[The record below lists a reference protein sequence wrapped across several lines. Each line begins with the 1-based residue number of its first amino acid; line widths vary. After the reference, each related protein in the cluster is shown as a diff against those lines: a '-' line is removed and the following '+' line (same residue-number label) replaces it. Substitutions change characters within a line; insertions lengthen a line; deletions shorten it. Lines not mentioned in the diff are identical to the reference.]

1 MFIEP
6 KPHLQVLVKKL
17 TEKGMSITKLLPFI
31 DLLSK
36 KLKSTIIKKEKE
48 VEKEVGFLE
57 DTLQEMA
64 LMTAEDQKK
73 YRALIAVK
81 ICKEMC
87 PGCQRICGREE
98 THVDKHQ
105 CLYGHQMRALGGV
118 KLSNGDASV
127 IRCEDVELIN
137 IIEFNGRK
145 MTWL

>member
-48 VEKEVGFLE
+48 IEKEVGFLE

-64 LMTAEDQKK
+64 LMTAEDEKK
-73 YRALIAVK
+73 I
-81 ICKEMC
+81 
-87 PGCQRICGREE
+87 Q
-98 THVDKHQ
+98 
-105 CLYGHQMRALGGV
+105 
-118 KLSNGDASV
+118 S
-127 IRCEDVELIN
+127 
-137 IIEFNGRK
+137 FNCC
-145 MTWL
+145 